1 MITDPHEALAEQNQ
15 VVAALVGLAALGRAV
30 RALAAGARHP
40 TPRAADRSRA
50 CGSATCPARCPA
62 RRAPSYPRRSASAK
76 PSCGCSPHTRCT

>member
-40 TPRAADRSRA
+40 TPRAADGVVHLLLAVAHLGDAVERLVPPAAAPASDGA
-50 CGSATCPARCPA
+50 APPAT
-62 RRAPSYPRRSASAK
+62 PRELLR
-76 PSCGCSPHTRCT
+76 